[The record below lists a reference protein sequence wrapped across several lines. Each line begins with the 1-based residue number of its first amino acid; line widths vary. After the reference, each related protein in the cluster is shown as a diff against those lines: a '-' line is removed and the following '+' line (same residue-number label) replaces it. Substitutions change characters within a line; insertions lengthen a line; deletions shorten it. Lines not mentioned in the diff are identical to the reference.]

1 MKVSKTTKTDEVCTF
16 MIEVF
21 DFESS
26 LGEIMY
32 TTIHHVQQQQKNT
45 MCIPYVLVLILQA

>member
-1 MKVSKTTKTDEVCTF
+1 VSKTTKTDEVCTF

-32 TTIHHVQQQQKNT
+32 TAVRA
-45 MCIPYVLVLILQA
+45 CIDITSLNDF